1 MCEALINDVHQ
12 LMDCAVAAEVFPC
25 LALEFLEDLLSGAVQ
40 KHTEM
45 ERGKKQGNLCTG
57 I

>member
-1 MCEALINDVHQ
+1 MKRNMCEALMDDFHQ
-12 LMDCAVAAEVFPC
+12 LMDCAVAAKVFPC

-45 ERGKKQGNLCTG
+45 ERDKK
-57 I
+57 